1 MVEVVKDSVIKVS
14 SVLNDWLDCVF
25 VVSKDE
31 EEKAVEVIKKA
42 YDSFWEDGEGWC
54 YGNYLEAKLVEA
66 NIAFDSYYAEVE
78 E

>member
-1 MVEVVKDSVIKVS
+1 MVEVLKDSVIKVS

-25 VVSKDE
+25 IVSKNE

-54 YGNYLEAKLVEA
+54 YGNYLEAKLV
-66 NIAFDSYYAEVE
+66 
-78 E
+78 

>member
-31 EEKAVEVIKKA
+31 EEKAIEVIKKA

>member
-54 YGNYLEAKLVEA
+54 
-66 NIAFDSYYAEVE
+66 
-78 E
+78 

>member
-31 EEKAVEVIKKA
+31 EEKAIEVIKKA
-42 YDSFWEDGEGWC
+42 YDSFWKDGEGWC

>member
-1 MVEVVKDSVIKVS
+1 MVELVKDSVIKVS

>member
-1 MVEVVKDSVIKVS
+1 MVEVVKDSVIKVN

>member
-31 EEKAVEVIKKA
+31 EEKTVEVIKKA